1 MASSSR
7 SAFGALVRAWRDRLA
22 PADAGFTVTDGR
34 RAPGLRREELAQLAG
49 LSVDYVLRLEQSR
62 ARNPSAQVVGALA
75 RALQLSRAER
85 DQLYRSA
92 GLLPPQDGTVS
103 THVPP
108 GIQRLAARLGDVPIG
123 VFSADWTLVWWNSM
137 WSAVFGDA
145 AVVPPAERNLA
156 RALFGNGLAH
166 AAMPPVRSE
175 RGPDVFEV
183 SIVADLKD
191 AVSRYPGDA
200 QLDRLV
206 RELRGVSGAFAHHWA
221 TRTASAPHT
230 TDRKTIRHPEVG
242 DIQVDCDV
250 LIVPGADLRMVTYT
264 AATGSSDAGKLDLLR
279 VAGGQ
284 TATAPPDGRPQDVGD
299 TVGGRVDPAA

>member
-1 MASSSR
+1 MAASR
-7 SAFGALVRAWRDRLA
+7 STFGVLLRAWRDRLS
-22 PADAGFTVTDGR
+22 PADAGLTATAGR

-62 ARNPSAQVVGALA
+62 AKKPSAQVVGALA

-123 VFSADWTLVWWNSM
+123 VFTADWTLVWWNTM
-137 WSAVFGDA
+137 WSALHGDPT
-145 AVVPPAERNLA
+145 VLPTAERNLA
-156 RALFGNGLAH
+156 RALFGNGAAH
-166 AAMPPVRSE
+166 ASMLPVQSE
-175 RGPDVFEV
+175 RGQDTFEA

-191 AVSRYPGDA
+191 GASRYPADA

-206 RELRGVSGAFAHHWA
+206 HDLREESDAFAHHWA
-221 TRTASAPHT
+221 TQTAAAQHT
-230 TDRKTIRHPEVG
+230 TDRKTIRHPEIG
-242 DIQVDCDV
+242 DILLDCDV

-264 AATGSSDAGKLDLLR
+264 AAAGSSDAGKLDLLR
-279 VAGGQ
+279 VTGGR
-284 TATAPPDGRPQDVGD
+284 TATARP
-299 TVGGRVDPAA
+299 